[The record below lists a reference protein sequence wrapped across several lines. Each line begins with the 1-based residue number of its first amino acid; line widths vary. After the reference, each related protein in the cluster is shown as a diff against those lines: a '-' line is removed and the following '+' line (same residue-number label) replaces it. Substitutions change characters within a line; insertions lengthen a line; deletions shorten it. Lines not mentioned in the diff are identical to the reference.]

1 MQIEEY
7 YSSDRLSATATAKS
21 DVTRLQVKVEGLQ
34 AQVNIA
40 IRVSMYNAPNSLKDL
55 KQIVKLETR
64 VPPQLL
70 RNFGTDYLLQT
81 RTVQRG
87 LF

>member
-7 YSSDRLSATATAKS
+7 YSSDRLSATAAAKS

-40 IRVSMYNAPNSLKDL
+40 IHISMYNAPNLTDL
-55 KQIVKLETR
+55 KQIAKLET
-64 VPPQLL
+64 
-70 RNFGTDYLLQT
+70 
-81 RTVQRG
+81 
-87 LF
+87 